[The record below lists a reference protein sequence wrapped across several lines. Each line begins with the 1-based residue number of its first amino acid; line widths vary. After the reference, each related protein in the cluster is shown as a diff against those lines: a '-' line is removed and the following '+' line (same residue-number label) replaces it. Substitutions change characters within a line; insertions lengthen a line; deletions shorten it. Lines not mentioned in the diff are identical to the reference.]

1 MWPNITERTP
11 TGRAERLIATARAA
25 LAAVSLL
32 AIWLDPTEPTR
43 YAEVAYTLL
52 ALYLAYALLVLLL
65 AWKTRANHAR
75 LGLATHITDLA
86 AFTLFL
92 YFTEG
97 STSPFFVYYIFSL
110 FCAALRWQRRG
121 TLLTAITVLVL
132 FIGQGLLMQLVL
144 HDPDFEL
151 NRFIIRS
158 VYLAGVAL
166 MLVYLTSFEE
176 RTRRDLANLARWRDD
191 TAGTLQAVAKGTL
204 EQAAVI
210 LRAPRALLLWDDAE
224 EPFRYLAT
232 LDGATFRWQEAAPDA
247 FDPPLA
253 VELAGTDFIFVSSG
267 GTASVLSA
275 AGDSQPRRSG
285 SPFHPALQALLGNR
299 CVLCLALRGE
309 DFTGWLLF
317 SGRDGMTDDDL
328 HLGGLVAR
336 QVGAAMSRFY
346 LQQRLQHTAAMETR
360 IRLARDLHDGLLQ
373 SLTGVA
379 LQLEQIR
386 RAPAAGDDALSERLG
401 AIQTLVQEEQRALR
415 GFIQQIKPEADV
427 TTVQQPQTLDE
438 LGAGIARRWGIP
450 VAIEI
455 APAAHPL
462 ADAADTRYLL
472 QEALA
477 NSAKHARASRIDAR
491 LDLKDGL
498 ARIRVADDGQGF
510 AFRGRYRLG
519 ELQHMRQGPRSLM
532 ARVADLGGDL
542 VIESGS
548 AGSVLEITFPWHPA
562 TPSTSS

>member
-11 TGRAERLIATARAA
+11 TGRAERLIASARAV

-43 YAEVAYTLL
+43 HAEVAYTLL

-65 AWKTRANHAR
+65 AWNTRSHAMR
-75 LGLATHITDLA
+75 LGLATHVIDLT
-86 AFTLFL
+86 AFTLVL

-97 STSPFFVYYIFSL
+97 STSPFFVYYVFSL

-132 FIGQGLLMQLVL
+132 FIGQGMFMQLVL
-144 HDPDFEL
+144 HAPDFEL
-151 NRFIIRS
+151 NRFIIRCI
-158 VYLAGVAL
+158 YLAGVAL
-166 MLVYLTSFEE
+166 LLVYLTGYEE
-176 RTRRDLANLARWRDD
+176 RTRQDLANLARWHDHAAD
-191 TAGTLQAVAKGTL
+191 TPQALARNL
-204 EQAAVI
+204 LDQAAAI
-210 LRAPRALLLWDDAE
+210 MHTPRALLLWDDAE
-224 EPFRYLAT
+224 EPFRYLAS
-232 LDGATFRWQEAAPDA
+232 LDGHDFHWQEAAPDA
-247 FDPPLA
+247 YDPPLA
-253 VELAGTDFIFVSSG
+253 GELAGTDFIFLGSD
-267 GTASVLSA
+267 TASVITA
-275 AGDSQPRRSG
+275 AGASRQPG
-285 SPFHPALQALLGNR
+285 PAAPFHPALQALLGNR

-309 DFTGWLLF
+309 DFTGWLLLA
-317 SGRDGMTDDDL
+317 GRDGMTDDDL

-336 QVGAAMSRFY
+336 QVEAAMRRFY
-346 LQQRLQHTAAMETR
+346 LQQRLQQGAATETR

-401 AIQTLVQEEQRALR
+401 AIQTLILEEQRALR
-415 GFIQQIKPEADV
+415 GFIQQIKPEADI
-427 TTVQQPQTLDE
+427 TAAQQPQTLDE

-450 VAIEI
+450 VAIEVDSA
-455 APAAHPL
+455 APSL
-462 ADAADTRYLL
+462 ADVGDVRYLL

-491 LDLKDGL
+491 LDLQDGL
-498 ARIRVADDGQGF
+498 VRIRVADDGQGF
-510 AFRGRYRLG
+510 AFRGRHRLG
-519 ELQHMRQGPRSLM
+519 ELRHMRQGPRSLM

-548 AGSVLEITFPWHPA
+548 AGSVLEITFPWRPA
-562 TPSTSS
+562 TPPTSS